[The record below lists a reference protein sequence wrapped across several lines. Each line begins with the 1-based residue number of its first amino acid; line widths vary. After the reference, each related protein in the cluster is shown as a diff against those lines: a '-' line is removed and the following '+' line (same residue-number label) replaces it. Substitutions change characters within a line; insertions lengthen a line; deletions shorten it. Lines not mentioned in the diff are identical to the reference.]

1 MEEHKN
7 LPNELSQ
14 CETPR
19 SVEFE
24 RKRIEELKARVRKK
38 EALAQQA
45 VEELEVTTLIA
56 DEASRQLRAT
66 LKTAP
71 TGYDTLLEALQTDP
85 SAKAN
90 LKALENAEGYL
101 QKMLRGFQDWTSF
114 QLSST
119 EKLRDDMRNLLPIA
133 ETVASQAAEE
143 TDPEM
148 KQRLLA
154 FCDRLK
160 GRVASTENE
169 TIEIRRQLLKQ
180 SEEFARLSE
189 AISKTSNE
197 LIRYLEQTG
206 RGIWPAG
213 KDDK

>member
-1 MEEHKN
+1 
-7 LPNELSQ
+7 
-14 CETPR
+14 
-19 SVEFE
+19 
-24 RKRIEELKARVRKK
+24 
-38 EALAQQA
+38 
-45 VEELEVTTLIA
+45 
-56 DEASRQLRAT
+56 
-66 LKTAP
+66 LKTPP

-85 SAKAN
+85 STKAN

-101 QKMLRGFQDWTSF
+101 QKMLRGFQDWNSF

>member
-1 MEEHKN
+1 
-7 LPNELSQ
+7 
-14 CETPR
+14 
-19 SVEFE
+19 
-24 RKRIEELKARVRKK
+24 
-38 EALAQQA
+38 
-45 VEELEVTTLIA
+45 
-56 DEASRQLRAT
+56 
-66 LKTAP
+66 
-71 TGYDTLLEALQTDP
+71 
-85 SAKAN
+85 
-90 LKALENAEGYL
+90 
-101 QKMLRGFQDWTSF
+101 MLRGFQDWNSF